1 MRKIFLLLWL
11 CPLFALSQSL
21 SPERVAKIKSATVRV
36 SIEGSRETGTAFF
49 ISASGELLTCWH
61 VIEPALRRDSVGN
74 LVRILPIYIQSADGT
89 KTQVSIPAV
98 FYQQLYLSARSN
110 DYCLLSPVK
119 PFTKTVIFFNPGNLS
134 KVAEGQE
141 VYTCGYPNG
150 MAQPFISKGILSTKY
165 IDSSTY
171 IIKNGVEKKLNR
183 EVALLDLTLNKGNA
197 GGPIITLGTTIAD
210 DEVIGIADLMITPFG
225 QTAEEI
231 QVISNAKSTTA
242 DTDDPGAAA
251 MGIVLSSMKLVSSVI
266 NNSTHGI
273 SACLS
278 LNQFL
283 NDIKTLKK

>member
-1 MRKIFLLLWL
+1 MRKILFFILL
-11 CPLFALSQSL
+11 CPLFTFSQSL
-21 SPERVAKIKSATVRV
+21 SPGRVAKIKSVTVHV

-61 VIEPALRRDSVGN
+61 VIEPALHRDSLGN
-74 LVRILPIYIQSADGT
+74 LVSISPIYIQSAEVA

-98 FYQQLYLSARSN
+98 FYKQLYISARSN

-119 PFTKTVIFFNPGNLS
+119 PFTKPVIFFNPGNLN
-134 KVAEGQE
+134 KVPEGQE
-141 VYTCGYPNG
+141 VYTCGYPNS
-150 MAQPFISKGILSTKY
+150 MPQPFISKGILSTKY

-171 IIKNGVEKKLNR
+171 VLKNGIQKKINR

-197 GGPIITLGTTIAD
+197 GGPIIALGATIND
-210 DEVIGIADLMITPFG
+210 DEVIGIADLLVTPFG
-225 QTAEEI
+225 QTSEEI
-231 QVISNAKSTTA
+231 QVISTAKATTA

-283 NDIKTLKK
+283 NDIKLLKK